1 MSSTNNLIY
10 PTDKGLY
17 CQAADVFVDPWGKVD
32 KAIITHA
39 HSDHARWGSQ
49 SYLCAE
55 PGEKVL
61 RYRLQNAPEI
71 QSIPYGETFEING
84 VKISLHPAG
93 HILGSAQVRFEH
105 KGEVW
110 VVSGDYKLN
119 PDPTCEPFEPVKC
132 DTFITESTFGL
143 PIYKWPERQV
153 LEQEINDWWSKNKSE
168 GRNSLILCY
177 ALGKAQRILSGLD
190 MSIGPVYTH
199 GAVEVLTEVYRQS
212 GRNLPATTRIT
223 ADVKVEPGSMIL
235 APPSV
240 QNSPWQRKLQPVA
253 VAFASGWMQVRGIRR
268 RRSYD
273 KGFILSDHCDWN
285 SLLTAVKECGASN
298 VLVTHGYSDIFSK
311 YLQTEMQIESSIL
324 STHFVGESV
333 MDQDQDQDQDH
344 EPEEASK
351 IFEAT
356 E

>member
-1 MSSTNNLIY
+1 MSNLIF

-17 CQAADVFVDPWGKVD
+17 CQVADVYVDPWRAVD
-32 KAIITHA
+32 RAIITHA
-39 HSDHARWGSQ
+39 HSDHARWGSAQ
-49 SYLCAE
+49 YLCAA

-61 RYRLQNAPEI
+61 QYRLGETARIE
-71 QSIPYGETFEING
+71 SMPYGQSFEING

-93 HILGSAQVRFEH
+93 HILGSAQARFEY

-110 VVSGDYKLN
+110 VVSGDDKLN
-119 PDPTCEPFEPVKC
+119 PDSTCEPFEPVKC
-132 DTFITESTFGL
+132 DTFITASTFGL
-143 PIYKWPERQV
+143 QIYKWPEREE
-153 LEQEINDWWSKNKSE
+153 LFAEINAWWSKNKSE

-199 GAVEVLTEVYRQS
+199 GAVEVLNEVYRQS
-212 GRNLPATTRIT
+212 GQNLAKTTRIQQ
-223 ADVKVEPGSMIL
+223 DVKPELGSMIL

-285 SLLTAVKECGASN
+285 SLLTAVKLSEASN

-311 YLQTEMQIESSIL
+311 YLKTEMGIESSIL
-324 STHFVGESV
+324 STHYVGELVSE
-333 MDQDQDQDQDH
+333 Q
-344 EPEEASK
+344 EEGV
-351 IFEAT
+351 EVQ

>member
-1 MSSTNNLIY
+1 MNHRDNLIF

-17 CQAADVFVDPWGKVD
+17 CQVADIYVDPWGGVD

-39 HSDHARWGSQ
+39 HSDHARWGSLN
-49 SYLCAE
+49 YLCAE

-61 RYRLQNAPEI
+61 RYRLQNAPNIE
-71 QSIPYGETFEING
+71 SLPYGKTLEING

-93 HILGSAQVRFEH
+93 HILGSAQARFEY

-119 PDPTCEPFEPVKC
+119 PDPTCASFEPVKC

-143 PIYKWPERQV
+143 PIYRWPDKEE
-153 LEQEINDWWSKNKSE
+153 LFQEINAWWSKNKSE

-190 MSIGPVYTH
+190 LSIAPVYTH
-199 GAVEVLTEVYRQS
+199 GAVEVLNEVYRQS
-212 GRNLPATTRIT
+212 GQNLPSTTRIQQGM
-223 ADVKVEPGSMIL
+223 KVEPGAMIL

-268 RRSYD
+268 RRAFD
-273 KGFILSDHCDWN
+273 KGFILSDHCDWH
-285 SLLTAVKECGASN
+285 SLLTAVRETRASR

-311 YLQTEMQIESSIL
+311 YLQTEMGIESSIL

-333 MDQDQDQDQDH
+333 MEQ
-344 EPEEASK
+344 EEIASNS
-351 IFEAT
+351 E
-356 E
+356 ESN

>member
-1 MSSTNNLIY
+1 MIF

-17 CQAADVFVDPWGKVD
+17 CQAADIYVDPWGGVD

-39 HSDHARWGSQ
+39 HSDHARWGSLN
-49 SYLCAE
+49 YLCAE

-61 RYRLQNAPEI
+61 RYRLQNASNIETL
-71 QSIPYGETFEING
+71 PYGKTIEING

-93 HILGSAQVRFEH
+93 HILGSAQVRFEY

-119 PDPTCEPFEPVKC
+119 PDPTCASFEPVQC

-143 PIYKWPERQV
+143 PIFKWPNKEE
-153 LEQEINDWWSKNKSE
+153 LFQEINTWWSKNKSE

-190 MSIGPVYTH
+190 LSIGPVYTH
-199 GAVEVLTEVYRQS
+199 GAVEVLNEVYRQS
-212 GRNLPATTRIT
+212 GQNLPLTTRIQQ
-223 ADVKVEPGSMIL
+223 AMKVEPGAMIL

-240 QNSPWQRKLQPVA
+240 QNSAWQRKLQPVA

-268 RRSYD
+268 RRAFD

-285 SLLTAVKECGASN
+285 SLLTAVKETKASR
-298 VLVTHGYSDIFSK
+298 VFVTHGYSDIFSK
-311 YLQTEMQIESSIL
+311 YLQTEMGIESSIL

-333 MDQDQDQDQDH
+333 MEQ
-344 EPEEASK
+344 EEV
-351 IFEAT
+351 AT
-356 E
+356 SEVSD

>member
-1 MSSTNNLIY
+1 MIF

-17 CQAADVFVDPWGKVD
+17 CQAADIYVDPWGCVD

-39 HSDHARWGSQ
+39 HSDHARLGSLN
-49 SYLCAE
+49 YLCAE

-61 RYRLQNAPEI
+61 RYRLQNAPNI
-71 QSIPYGETFEING
+71 ATLPYGKNIEING

-93 HILGSAQVRFEH
+93 HILGSAQVRFEY

-119 PDPTCEPFEPVKC
+119 PDPTCASFEPVQC

-143 PIYKWPERQV
+143 PIYKWPNEEE
-153 LEQEINDWWSKNKSE
+153 LFQEINAWWSKNKSE

-190 MSIGPVYTH
+190 LSVGPVYTH
-199 GAVEVLTEVYRQS
+199 GAVEVLNEVYRQS
-212 GRNLPATTRIT
+212 GQNLPHTTRIQQ
-223 ADVKVEPGSMIL
+223 AMKVEPGAMIL

-268 RRSYD
+268 RRAFD

-285 SLLTAVKECGASN
+285 SLLTAVKETKASR
-298 VLVTHGYSDIFSK
+298 VFVTHGYSDIFSK
-311 YLQTEMQIESSIL
+311 YLQTEMGIESSIL

-333 MDQDQDQDQDH
+333 MEQ
-344 EPEEASK
+344 EEIALTS
-351 IFEAT
+351 EVSD
-356 E
+356 

>member
-1 MSSTNNLIY
+1 MIF

-17 CQAADVFVDPWGKVD
+17 CQAADIYVDPWRGVD

-39 HSDHARWGSQ
+39 HSDHARWGS
-49 SYLCAE
+49 SNYLCAE

-61 RYRLQNAPEI
+61 RYRLQNAP
-71 QSIPYGETFEING
+71 SIETLPYGKAVEING

-93 HILGSAQVRFEH
+93 HILGSAQVRFEF

-119 PDPTCEPFEPVKC
+119 PDPTCASFEPVKC
-132 DTFITESTFGL
+132 DTFVTESTFGL
-143 PIYKWPERQV
+143 PIYKWPNKEE
-153 LEQEINDWWSKNKSE
+153 LFQEINAWWSKNKSE

-190 MSIGPVYTH
+190 LSIAPVYTH
-199 GAVEVLTEVYRQS
+199 GAVEVLNEVYRQS
-212 GRNLPATTRIT
+212 GQNLPLTTRIQQG
-223 ADVKVEPGSMIL
+223 VKIEPGAMIL

-240 QNSPWQRKLQPVA
+240 HNSSWQRKLQPVA

-268 RRSYD
+268 RRSFD

-285 SLLTAVKECGASN
+285 SLLTAVRETGASR

-311 YLQTEMQIESSIL
+311 YLQTEMGIESSIL

-333 MDQDQDQDQDH
+333 MEQ
-344 EPEEASK
+344 EEAALNS
-351 IFEAT
+351 E
-356 E
+356 ESN

>member
-1 MSSTNNLIY
+1 MSDSNNLIY

-17 CQAADVFVDPWGKVD
+17 CQAADVYVDPWGKVER
-32 KAIITHA
+32 AIITHA

-49 SYLCAE
+49 NYLCAE

-61 RYRLQNAPEI
+61 RYRLQNAPNVE
-71 QSIPYGETFEING
+71 SMPYGKTIERNG

-93 HILGSAQVRFEH
+93 HILGSAQARFEY

-119 PDPTCEPFEPVKC
+119 PDPTCALFEPVKC

-143 PIYKWPERQV
+143 PIYKWPEHEE
-153 LEQEINDWWSKNKSE
+153 LFEDINSWWYKNKSE

-177 ALGKAQRILSGLD
+177 ALGKAQRILAGLD
-190 MSIGPVYTH
+190 TSIGPVYTH
-199 GAVEVLTEVYRQS
+199 GAVEVLTEIYRQS
-212 GRNLPATTRIT
+212 GLNLPATIKIQ
-223 ADVKVEPGSMIL
+223 AGVKLEPGSIIL

-240 QNSPWQRKLQPVA
+240 QNSPWQRKLQPVS

-268 RRSYD
+268 RRSFD

-285 SLLTAVKECGASN
+285 SLLTAVKESEASQ
-298 VLVTHGYSDIFSK
+298 VLVTHGYADVFSR
-311 YLQTEMQIESSIL
+311 YLQTEMGIASSIL
-324 STHFVGESV
+324 STHFAGESV
-333 MDQDQDQDQDH
+333 MEQ
-344 EPEEASK
+344 EEVLEEVSEV
-351 IFEAT
+351 IEET

>member
-1 MSSTNNLIY
+1 MSNLIF

-17 CQAADVFVDPWGKVD
+17 CQVADVYVDPWRGVD

-39 HSDHARWGSQ
+39 HSDHARWGSVQ
-49 SYLCAE
+49 YLCAA
-55 PGEKVL
+55 PGKKIL
-61 RYRLQNAPEI
+61 QYRLGDGAKIESMPYG
-71 QSIPYGETFEING
+71 QSIEING

-93 HILGSAQVRFEH
+93 HILGSAQVRFEY

-119 PDPTCEPFEPVKC
+119 KDSTCEPFESVKC

-143 PIYKWPERQV
+143 PIYKWPDN
-153 LEQEINDWWSKNKSE
+153 EQLFSEINAWWSKNKSE

-199 GAVEVLTEVYRQS
+199 GAVEVLNEVYRQS
-212 GRNLPATTRIT
+212 GRNLPMTTRIQQ
-223 ADVKVEPGSMIL
+223 DVKPELGSMIL

-273 KGFILSDHCDWN
+273 KGFILSDHSDWN
-285 SLLTAVKECGASN
+285 SLLTAVKSSQASN
-298 VLVTHGYSDIFSK
+298 VLVTHGYSDIFSRF
-311 YLQTEMQIESSIL
+311 LQTEMGLSASVL

-333 MDQDQDQDQDH
+333 MEQ
-344 EPEEASK
+344 EEVG
-351 IFEAT
+351 E
-356 E
+356 

>member
-1 MSSTNNLIY
+1 MSNLIF

-17 CQAADVFVDPWGKVD
+17 CQVADVYVDPWRGVD

-39 HSDHARWGSQ
+39 HSDHARWGSAQ
-49 SYLCAE
+49 YLCAA
-55 PGEKVL
+55 PGKKVL
-61 RYRLQNAPEI
+61 QYRLGDGAKIESMPYG
-71 QSIPYGETFEING
+71 QSIEING

-93 HILGSAQVRFEH
+93 HILGSAQARFEY

-119 PDPTCEPFEPVKC
+119 PDSTCESFEPVKC

-143 PIYKWPERQV
+143 PIYKWPEHDQ
-153 LEQEINDWWSKNKSE
+153 LFFEINSWWSKNKAE

-199 GAVEVLTEVYRQS
+199 GAVEVLNEVYRKS
-212 GRNLPATTRIT
+212 GRNLPLTTRIQQ
-223 ADVKVEPGSMIL
+223 DVKPELGSIIL

-273 KGFILSDHCDWN
+273 KGFILSDHSDWN
-285 SLLTAVKECGASN
+285 SLLTAVKSSQASN

-311 YLQTEMQIESSIL
+311 YLQSEMGLSASVL

-333 MDQDQDQDQDH
+333 MEQ
-344 EPEEASK
+344 EERL
-351 IFEAT
+351 EVQ

>member
-1 MSSTNNLIY
+1 MSNLIF

-17 CQAADVFVDPWGKVD
+17 CQVANVYVDPWRAVD

-39 HSDHARWGSQ
+39 HSDHARWGSVE
-49 SYLCAE
+49 YLCAA
-55 PGEKVL
+55 PGEKIL
-61 RYRLQNAPEI
+61 QYRLGDGAKIESMPYG
-71 QSIPYGETFEING
+71 QSIEING

-93 HILGSAQVRFEH
+93 HILGSAQARFEY

-119 PDPTCEPFEPVKC
+119 PDSTCEPFEPVKC

-143 PIYKWPERQV
+143 PIYKWPEHDQ
-153 LEQEINDWWSKNKSE
+153 LFSEINSWWSKNKAE

-199 GAVEVLTEVYRQS
+199 GAVEVLNEVYRQS
-212 GRNLPATTRIT
+212 GRSLPLTTRIQQ
-223 ADVKVEPGSMIL
+223 DVKPELGSMIL

-273 KGFILSDHCDWN
+273 KGFILSDHSDWN
-285 SLLTAVKECGASN
+285 SLLTAVKLSQASN

-311 YLQTEMQIESSIL
+311 YLQTEMGLSASVL

-333 MDQDQDQDQDH
+333 MEQ
-344 EPEEASK
+344 EEGV
-351 IFEAT
+351 EVQ

>member
-1 MSSTNNLIY
+1 MSQIENLIF

-17 CQAADVFVDPWGKVD
+17 CQVADIYVDPWGGVE

-61 RYRLQNAPEI
+61 RYRLQNAPNIE
-71 QSIPYGETFEING
+71 SLPYGKCIEING

-93 HILGSAQVRFEH
+93 HILGSAQVRFEY
-105 KGEVW
+105 KGEVV
-110 VVSGDYKLN
+110 VVSGDYKL
-119 PDPTCEPFEPVKC
+119 DQDSTCEPFEPIKC

-143 PIYKWPERQV
+143 PIYNWPGNKE
-153 LEQEINDWWSKNKSE
+153 LFDEINDWWNKNKTE
-168 GRNSLILCY
+168 GRHSLILCY
-177 ALGKAQRILSGLD
+177 ALGKAQRILAGLD
-190 MSIGPVYTH
+190 TSIGPVYTH
-199 GAVEVLTEVYRQS
+199 GAVEVLNEVYRQS
-212 GRNLPATTRIT
+212 GRNLPVTARIQT
-223 ADVKVEPGSMIL
+223 GVKLEPGSMIL

-240 QNSPWQRKLQPVA
+240 QNSAWQRKLQPVS

-268 RRSYD
+268 RRSFD

-285 SLLTAVKECGASN
+285 SLLTAVKESEASR
-298 VLVTHGYSDIFSK
+298 VLVTHGYSDVFSR

-324 STHFVGESV
+324 STHYVGESI
-333 MDQDQDQDQDH
+333 MEQ
-344 EPEEASK
+344 EEASK
-351 IFEAT
+351 VFEVT

>member
-1 MSSTNNLIY
+1 MNHRDNLIF

-17 CQAADVFVDPWGKVD
+17 CQAADIYVDPWRGVD

-39 HSDHARWGSQ
+39 HSDHARWGS
-49 SYLCAE
+49 SNYLCAE

-61 RYRLQNAPEI
+61 RYRLQNAP
-71 QSIPYGETFEING
+71 SIETLPYGKAVEING

-93 HILGSAQVRFEH
+93 HILGSAQVRFEF

-119 PDPTCEPFEPVKC
+119 PDPTCASFEPVKC
-132 DTFITESTFGL
+132 DTFVTESTFGL
-143 PIYKWPERQV
+143 PIYKWPNKEE
-153 LEQEINDWWSKNKSE
+153 LFQEINAWWSKNKSE

-190 MSIGPVYTH
+190 LSIAPVYTH
-199 GAVEVLTEVYRQS
+199 GAVEVLNEVYRQS
-212 GRNLPATTRIT
+212 GQNLPLTTRIQQG
-223 ADVKVEPGSMIL
+223 VKIEPGAMIL

-240 QNSPWQRKLQPVA
+240 HNSSWQRKLQPVA

-268 RRSYD
+268 RRSFD

-285 SLLTAVKECGASN
+285 SLLTAVRETGASR

-311 YLQTEMQIESSIL
+311 YLQTEMGIESSIL

-333 MDQDQDQDQDH
+333 MEQ
-344 EPEEASK
+344 EEAALNS
-351 IFEAT
+351 E
-356 E
+356 ESN